1 MYAGS
6 LARTVK
12 RYHEIRLLMAKE
24 IRLLI
29 ENWNEEKQS
38 AYLYRIM
45 SETEHD
51 EGNIRLFTALA
62 NAAEAQAKLWEE
74 KLHSLQRTIP
84 SNFAPSRRSRFVA
97 MLIRT
102 LGPRAIK
109 PVLAAMKVRGLSVY
123 SAASL
128 GAGHPV
134 PTTVEEIGYRHTSL
148 GGGGNLRAAVFGVND
163 GLISNASLVMGVA
176 GATHDAKLILM
187 TGIAGLIAG
196 AASMAA
202 GEYVSVRSQRE
213 LYEYQIQLER
223 EELDEYPEEEAAELA
238 LIYNARGVSMEQAQ
252 RMADELIQDK
262 EHALDTLAREELG
275 LNPNELG
282 SPWGAAS
289 SSFASFALGALIPLL
304 PFLYAGQFAPIP
316 MTIVLTVLSLFGVG
330 ALISLFTGKGAV
342 SGGLRMVLI
351 GGGAGL
357 ITYII
362 GTLVGISLL

>member
-1 MYAGS
+1 M
-6 LARTVK
+6 TV
-12 RYHEIRLLMAKE
+12 EGTLT
-24 IRLLI
+24 LI

-45 SETEHD
+45 SATERD

-62 NAAEAQAKLWEE
+62 NAAEAQARLWEE
-74 KLHSLQRTIP
+74 KMQRQQIAVP
-84 SNFAPSRRSRFVA
+84 SGFTPSRRSRLVA

-123 SAASL
+123 STASL
-128 GAGHPV
+128 GVGHPV

-176 GATHDAKLILM
+176 GATHDSKLVLM

-223 EELDEYPEEEAAELA
+223 EELEEYPEEEAAELA
-238 LIYNARGVSMEQAQ
+238 LIYNARGVSMEQA
-252 RMADELIQDK
+252 RSMANELIQDK

-275 LNPNELG
+275 LNPDELG
-282 SPWGAAS
+282 SPWGAAAA
-289 SSFASFALGALIPLL
+289 SFASFALGALLPLL
-304 PFLYAGQFAPIP
+304 PFLYEGRFDPVPI
-316 MTIVLTVLSLFGVG
+316 TIIVTGLSLFGVG
-330 ALISLFTGKGAV
+330 TLISLFTGKAAV
-342 SGGLRMVLI
+342 AGGLRMVLI

-362 GTLVGISLL
+362 GTVIGISIL